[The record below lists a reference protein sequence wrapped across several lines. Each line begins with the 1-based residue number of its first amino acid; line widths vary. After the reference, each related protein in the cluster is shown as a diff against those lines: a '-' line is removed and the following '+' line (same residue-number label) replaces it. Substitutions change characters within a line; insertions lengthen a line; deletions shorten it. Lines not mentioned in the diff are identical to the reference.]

1 MSAPDDARASDGP
14 VRENRTAPGRSD
26 NGRPGSA
33 GPSRFHAAPVAWVPH
48 GDRLVAVNQVRPGW
62 AVLNR
67 TAAWLVRHCEQ
78 SSDGRTRDQLTAAF
92 RDRFGEAAPEEMD
105 EWLGHLEGSG
115 LLARTVDGA
124 RPEFPGLEPPP
135 YDDYRV
141 EHVYFE
147 LLARCNLRCV
157 HCFMEGAPE
166 REEILEPDEVAR
178 LLEELRAAGGRYV
191 TLAGGEPLIY
201 PAFDDTVR
209 KVAELGFHG
218 TVVSNGTLI
227 KQRHFELL
235 RDCDFNLAISL
246 DGVTPEVN
254 KAIRGKGTAK
264 ALAALD
270 RALEVLGPERVILS
284 FTPVK
289 ANICDLPRLFEFVED
304 KGIRRLNLSLYEE
317 VGRAHHYPHLL
328 SLTEE
333 DRVRIMEI
341 VYENALRLIGRV
353 EVDFNDTREILTV
366 FRCDRQPHQL
376 HPLWRGVR
384 LTSSGDVY
392 PSSFGS
398 CGEYHLGN
406 VRERPL
412 AEILRS
418 PVLADLYETLF
429 DRYERTP
436 RCQECVW
443 RHICRGGSVTSA
455 YYATGQLFAPD
466 SYCEGYKKMYPEVL
480 VRLSKMSS
488 ASREVEL
495 ETPAPEGAETATRAE
510 VQDASNAYAA
520 EGH

>member
-1 MSAPDDARASDGP
+1 MSAADDARAS
-14 VRENRTAPGRSD
+14 
-26 NGRPGSA
+26 NGRPSPGE
-33 GPSRFHAAPVAWVPH
+33 PPRFHAAPVAWVPH

-62 AVLNR
+62 AVVNR
-67 TAAWLVRHCEQ
+67 TAAWLVRQCEE
-78 SSDGRTRDQLTAAF
+78 SPRGRTRDQLTAAF
-92 RDRFGEAAPEEMD
+92 RERFGEAAPEEMD

-115 LLARTVDGA
+115 LLARGA
-124 RPEFPGLEPPP
+124 NGTRPEFTGLEPPP

-166 REEILEPDEVAR
+166 REEILEPEEVAG
-178 LLEELRAAGGRYV
+178 LLEDFRTAGGRYV

-201 PAFDDTVR
+201 PAFEDTVR

-227 KQRHFELL
+227 KDRHFELL
-235 RDCDFNLAISL
+235 RDCDFNLAVSL

-254 KAIRGKGTAK
+254 EAIRGKGTAK
-264 ALAALD
+264 ALAAID
-270 RALEVLGPERVILS
+270 RALEVLGPERVIFS

-289 ANICDLPRLFEFVED
+289 ANIGDLPRLFELVEE

-317 VGRAHHYPHLL
+317 VGRAHRYQHLL
-328 SLTEE
+328 SLTEQ

-341 VYENALRLIGRV
+341 VYENALRLIGQV

-406 VRERPL
+406 VREQTLP
-412 AEILRS
+412 EILRS

-436 RCQECVW
+436 ECKECVW

-455 YYATGQLFAPD
+455 YYSTGQLFAPD

-480 VRLSKMSS
+480 VRLSEMGS
-488 ASREVEL
+488 ASAI
-495 ETPAPEGAETATRAE
+495 PAASADDGEASETARAA
-510 VQDASNAYAA
+510 VAGGDAACARVA
-520 EGH
+520 EGP

>member
-1 MSAPDDARASDGP
+1 MSSS
-14 VRENRTAPGRSD
+14 N
-26 NGRPGSA
+26 GSA
-33 GPSRFHAAPVAWVPH
+33 NGSSTDPRFYAAPVAWVAH
-48 GDRLVAVNQVRPGW
+48 GRQVVAVNQVRPGW
-62 AVLNR
+62 AVVNR
-67 TAAWLVRHCEQ
+67 TAAWLVHQCEE
-78 SSDGRTRDQLTAAF
+78 SPDGRTRAQLLDAF
-92 RDRFGEAAPEEMD
+92 QEEYGDASPEEMD
-105 EWLGHLEGSG
+105 DWLGHLEGSG
-115 LLARTVDGA
+115 LLARSTNGSP
-124 RPEFPGLEPPP
+124 PEHLAMEPPP
-135 YDDYRV
+135 YDEYRV

-166 REEILEPDEVAR
+166 RDEILEPEEVAR
-178 LLEELRAAGGRYV
+178 LLEELREAGGRYV

-209 KVAELGFHG
+209 KTAELGFHG
-218 TVVSNGTLI
+218 TVVSNGMLV
-227 KQRHFELL
+227 KPRHLELL
-235 RDCDFNLAISL
+235 RDCDFNLAVSL
-246 DGVTPEVN
+246 DGITPEVN
-254 KAIRGKGTAK
+254 ESIRGKGTAK
-264 ALAALD
+264 ALATLD

-289 ANICDLPRLFEFVED
+289 ANMRDLPRLFEFVEE

-317 VGRAHHYPHLL
+317 VGRAHQFQHLL

-333 DRVRIMEI
+333 ERVRIMET

-353 EVDFNDTREILTV
+353 EVDFNDTREILSV

-406 VRERPL
+406 VRETPL
-412 AEILRS
+412 GEILRS

-436 RCQECVW
+436 RCRECEW

-466 SYCEGYKKMYPEVL
+466 SYCRGYQKMYPEVM
-480 VRLSKMSS
+480 VRLTEFGSQAGS
-488 ASREVEL
+488 
-495 ETPAPEGAETATRAE
+495 PGGA
-510 VQDASNAYAA
+510 
-520 EGH
+520 